1 MDNYLK
7 ENRNGIEY
15 KEILF
20 LCLGRLDLARLV
32 VHPILGQAPNI
43 DRFFS

>member
-1 MDNYLK
+1 MENYLK

-20 LCLGRLDLARLV
+20 LCLGRLDMARLV
-32 VHPILGQAPNI
+32 VYSILQKAPNI
-43 DRFFS
+43 DRFLS